1 MKAAVLLSPRPYQ
14 VVRWGPIPENF
25 HQSYIVSFSSCF
37 SHLGEV
43 EPVRSG
49 VGGGEVG
56 EPRRKKQREECI
68 KEEEEG
74 RNLRQNNLLKR
85 KQELKG

>member
-1 MKAAVLLSPRPYQ
+1 MKAAVLLSPRLYQ
-14 VVRWGPIPENF
+14 VVRWGPTPDNCHQMSKKSNF
-25 HQSYIVSFSSCF
+25 QAVG
-37 SHLGEV
+37 HLGEV

-56 EPRRKKQREECI
+56 EPRRKKQRQGC

-74 RNLRQNNLLKR
+74 RNLRQNNLKKR

>member
-14 VVRWGPIPENF
+14 VVRWGPIPDNC
-25 HQSYIVSFSSCF
+25 HQSYIKSFSSCF

-56 EPRRKKQREECI
+56 EPRRKKPRQGC
-68 KEEEEG
+68 KEEEKG

>member
-1 MKAAVLLSPRPYQ
+1 MKAAVLLSPRLYQ
-14 VVRWGPIPENF
+14 VVRWGPTPDNCHQMSKKSNF
-25 HQSYIVSFSSCF
+25 QAVG
-37 SHLGEV
+37 HLGEV

-56 EPRRKKQREECI
+56 EPRRKKHRQGC

>member
-1 MKAAVLLSPRPYQ
+1 MKAAVLLSPRLYQ
-14 VVRWGPIPENF
+14 VVRWGPTPDNCHQMSKKSNF
-25 HQSYIVSFSSCF
+25 QAVG
-37 SHLGEV
+37 HLGEV

-56 EPRRKKQREECI
+56 EPRRKKQREGHE
-68 KEEEEG
+68 EEEEG

>member
-1 MKAAVLLSPRPYQ
+1 M
-14 VVRWGPIPENF
+14 
-25 HQSYIVSFSSCF
+25 
-37 SHLGEV
+37 
-43 EPVRSG
+43 EPVRPG

-56 EPRRKKQREECI
+56 EPRRKNQREVY

>member
-43 EPVRSG
+43 EPVRPG

-56 EPRRKKQREECI
+56 EPRRKKQRQGC
-68 KEEEEG
+68 KEEEEA

>member
-1 MKAAVLLSPRPYQ
+1 MKAAVLLSPRLYQ
-14 VVRWGPIPENF
+14 VVRWGPTPDNF
-25 HQSYIVSFSSCF
+25 LQMSKKSNFQAVG
-37 SHLGEV
+37 HLGEV

-56 EPRRKKQREECI
+56 EPRRKKHRQGC
-68 KEEEEG
+68 KEEEKG